1 MYKKRW
7 IRYNYI
13 ACHPEY
19 YRKHLPERS
28 AEALN
33 GTMKHFSRSASTA
46 RWRTRVINFGIGSIT
61 IVLRQDMVCYYQIS
75 ATAEFRWSRT
85 IVYSSTQPFKSWR
98 SWVINIGNG
107 SIWMV
112 WRCWQ
117 LVVWANMRK
126 NTFLVDQ
133 LNPMIKFGL
142 EMLIVDTGILLCGP
156 ILNQYLSWS
165 PAQSNDQIRSGDV
178 DCWYW

>member
-1 MYKKRW
+1 MRINVQEKRR

-61 IVLRQDMVCYYQIS
+61 MQWSVGMIWLVCYYQIS

-85 IVYSSTQPFKSWR
+85 IIYSSTYFKSWWY
-98 SWVINIGNG
+98 WVINIGNG

-117 LVVWANMRK
+117 LVVWANLRK
-126 NTFLVDQ
+126 NAFLGEQ
-133 LNPMIKFGL
+133 LKAMITFGL

-156 ILNQYLSWS
+156 ILNQ
-165 PAQSNDQIRSGDV
+165 
-178 DCWYW
+178 